1 MSPRAPSH
9 LTSLTLTLALL
20 STCLFA
26 LTSQHASAE
35 TYGGEAALLR
45 PHQKSPIQ
53 LLNLSLTMQLPKA
66 TGRWQVEVQY
76 VLKSRG
82 AHDHTLSLELPER
95 HCDSDK
101 RTCRSPTAG
110 HFHGLQTTLDGAP
123 LTPTEEKAAQVAGQR
138 VWVFKVPVKA
148 KKQVTIVQRYQMER
162 TTDREG
168 ELVQVDFGPEK
179 RWHGPIAK
187 VGIRVDLHQRP
198 WTLGYPVAFHL
209 SHYGADLPTEGPM
222 KGAATTHLRFDM
234 RRFRPKE
241 PLFIHLATAADVS
254 PARRCP
260 DLRAVA
266 NAVRRKQSEAELK
279 RILVMRDLTEL
290 MRCRALYLALYGFP
304 FSDKAKQSQF
314 YGNPVTSASAS
325 KTVMSGKRTFMR
337 AGLQLNPTY
346 TADLHPPMHQAYLTG
361 LAAEIRRRSKK

>member
-1 MSPRAPSH
+1 MSRCPPIRLRS
-9 LTSLTLTLALL
+9 LTLALA
-20 STCLFA
+20 SACL
-26 LTSQHASAE
+26 LTLASQNVGAE

-45 PHQKSPIQ
+45 PHEKSPVQ
-53 LLNLSLTMQLPKA
+53 LLDLSLTMQLPKT
-66 TGRWQVEVQY
+66 TGRWHVEVRY

-82 AHDHTLSLELPER
+82 AHDHTLSLQLPER

-110 HFHGLQTTLDGAP
+110 HFHGLQTTLNGAP
-123 LTPTEEKAAQVAGQR
+123 LTPTEDKTAPVAGQR

-148 KKQVTIVQRYQMER
+148 KKQVTIVQRYQVER
-162 TTDREG
+162 TTDGEG
-168 ELVQVDFGPEK
+168 ELVQVDVGAEN

-187 VGIRVDLHQRP
+187 TAVRVDLQQRP
-198 WTLGYPVAFHL
+198 LTLGYPVAFHL
-209 SHYGADLPTEGPM
+209 SHYGADIPTEGLM

-234 RRFRPKE
+234 RRFRAE
-241 PLFIHLATAADVS
+241 APLLIHLATAADVS

-266 NAVRRKQSEAELK
+266 NAVRGKQVEAELK

-290 MRCRALYLALYGFP
+290 IRCRALYLALYGFP
-304 FSDKAKQSQF
+304 FSEKDKRSQF
-314 YGNPVTSASAS
+314 YGNPVSSASAS
-325 KTVMSGKRTFMR
+325 KTVMTGKRTFMR

-361 LAAEIRRRSKK
+361 LATEIRRRSKK